1 MGRAASGGNLC
12 RDGVR
17 GSFMMADRILF
28 GICTDQAL
36 PYPVLVERWQYFE
49 EMGFDSI
56 WDCDHFLRPSDPSG
70 PYFEGWTLLA
80 ALATQ
85 TSRIRVGVL
94 VGSNTF
100 RHPALLA
107 HEAITIDHISGG
119 RLELGFGA
127 GWFVEEHERFGI
139 HFGEPRELVD
149 RFEEGV
155 TVIDALLRG
164 GSVTFEGRHYQL
176 DGARFR
182 PAPVQSPR
190 PPLTLGAHRSR
201 MLGICAR
208 YADRWNSFGTV
219 GEMAE
224 RNRLLDEACHR
235 IGRDP
240 KDIIRSFYGWASN
253 MAAQGLPDAW
263 SSVDAFA
270 EVVGTYSEAGV
281 NEFIMDQPRP
291 EQFKIAERI
300 VSDYIL
306 PSRAGAE

>member
-1 MGRAASGGNLC
+1 MDR
-12 RDGVR
+12 
-17 GSFMMADRILF
+17 RILF
-28 GICTDQAL
+28 GICTDQSV
-36 PYPVLVERWQYFE
+36 PYQVLVDRWRYFE
-49 EMGFDSI
+49 ELGFDSI

-107 HEAITIDHISGG
+107 LEAITIDHISDG

-139 HFGEPRELVD
+139 PFGEPKVLVD
-149 RFEEGV
+149 RFEEAV
-155 TVIDALLRG
+155 EIIDVLLRG
-164 GSVTFEGRHYQL
+164 ETATYDGRHYQL
-176 DGARFR
+176 NEARLR
-182 PAPVQSPR
+182 PRPVQLPR
-190 PPLTLGAHRSR
+190 PPLTLGAHRPR
-201 MLGICAR
+201 MLAICAR

-219 GEMAE
+219 EEIAE
-224 RNRLLDEACHR
+224 RNRLLDQACQK

-240 KDIIRSFYGWASN
+240 KEIIRSFYGWASN

-263 SSVDAFA
+263 ESVDAFT
-270 EVVGTYSEAGV
+270 EVVGRYAEAGI
-281 NEFIMDQPRP
+281 NEFVFDQPEP
-291 EQFKIAERI
+291 QQYPTAEKI
-300 VSDYIL
+300 VSQLVEPGIRV
-306 PSRAGAE
+306 SS

>member
-1 MGRAASGGNLC
+1 MT
-12 RDGVR
+12 
-17 GSFMMADRILF
+17 ADRILF

-49 EMGFDSI
+49 ELGFDSI

-127 GWFVEEHERFGI
+127 GWFVEEHQRFGI
-139 HFGEPRELVD
+139 RFGEPGELVD

-155 TVIDALLRG
+155 KVIDALLRG
-164 GSVTFEGRHYQL
+164 GPVTFEGRHYQL

-182 PAPVQSPR
+182 PPPVQSPR

-219 GEMAE
+219 GEIAE
-224 RNRLLDEACHR
+224 RNRLLDEACR
-235 IGRDP
+235 GIGREP
-240 KDIIRSFYGWASN
+240 SEIIRSFYGWASN

-270 EVVGTYSEAGV
+270 EVVGRYAEAGV

-306 PSRAGAE
+306 PSRSGAG